1 MNVDKIFRAQ
11 LFIAMMAK
19 VATVMAVVILALM
32 LVTGVRASTAAV
44 PIDSTASGV
53 YLGSDRVC
61 RIVLSRYQSLW
72 ITADVSCLG
81 FGGAYTV
88 SLTTLYAP
96 GQCWSNTVAISLRPW
111 APNEYLALRSYVHQD
126 QTLHIVRGFD
136 PLQVANGLGT
146 AEAWYRIGYAPSPSP
161 YSCGSALNGR
171 KG

>member
-19 VATVMAVVILALM
+19 VTAVLAIAILALM
-32 LVTGVRASTAAV
+32 LATGVRASPASG

-81 FGGAYTV
+81 FGGGYTV

-96 GQCWSNTVAISLRPW
+96 GQCWSNTVAINLRPW
-111 APNEYLALRSYVHQD
+111 APTEYLALRSYVHQD
-126 QTLHIVRGFD
+126 QTLHIVRSVD
-136 PLQVANGLGT
+136 QTQVANGIGT

-161 YSCGSALNGR
+161 YSCGVLNGR